1 MTASG
6 RFVCFLV
13 LSLIPLAALRA
24 QTYSANAVGYYTVNL
39 HRGYFMI
46 ANHLNYKGNQLDE
59 VIPLPEWAT
68 GSEFYKFDASTQRYL
83 DTMQWVAGVGW
94 LSTVP
99 NPTLSPGE
107 GGFIR
112 VLNNGVTTPIT
123 LTFVGDIPGP
133 RCSLPT
139 RGMLY
144 QGFNQWSLN
153 LGETLASLNPV
164 TGDAIFQFWPEGQ
177 SYHDTWQYIEG
188 YGWLGSLGGPEGP
201 RIPVGESFFYQ
212 TLQSRSICGWEGPEL
227 SFAPLAVPG
236 VTLQNPIR
244 SGATFSFQ
252 LPSESGKTYHVQTT
266 DTYPGTWNPSGAPI
280 VGTGETITFTDSTAS
295 DAARYY
301 RLRIE

>member
-6 RFVCFLV
+6 RFVCFLI
-13 LSLIPLAALRA
+13 LSLIPSAALNG

-59 VIPLPEWAT
+59 VLPLPDWAT
-68 GSEFYKFDASTQRYL
+68 GSEFYKFDATTQRYL

-99 NPTLSPGE
+99 NPTLNPGE
-107 GGFIR
+107 GAFIR

-133 RCSLPT
+133 RCNLPT
-139 RGMLY
+139 RGTLY

-153 LGETLASLNPV
+153 FGETLASLNPV

-177 SYHDTWQYIEG
+177 SYHDTWIYIESI
-188 YGWLGSLGGPEGP
+188 GWLGPEPDLNGP
-201 RIPVGESFFYQ
+201 RIPTGESFFYQ
-212 TLQSRSICGWEGPEL
+212 TLQTRTVCGWDGPGPA
-227 SFAPLAVPG
+227 FAPLALPG
-236 VTLQNPIR
+236 VTLQNPTR
-244 SGATFSFQ
+244 SDAAFSFQ
-252 LPSESGKTYHVQTT
+252 FLSESGKTYHVQST
-266 DTYPGTWNPSGAPI
+266 DTYPGAWGPNGAPI
-280 VGTGETITFTDSTAS
+280 AGTGQSITFTDSTAS
-295 DAARYY
+295 APARYY